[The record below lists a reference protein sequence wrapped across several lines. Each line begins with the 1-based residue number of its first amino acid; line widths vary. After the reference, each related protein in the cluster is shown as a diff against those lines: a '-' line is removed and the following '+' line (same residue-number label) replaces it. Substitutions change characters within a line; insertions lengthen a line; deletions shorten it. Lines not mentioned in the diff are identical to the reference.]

1 MRFVRILRAEM
12 QRILHKGDIMRL
24 MCLDV
29 GTKRIGIAVSDLLM
43 ITAQGVETL
52 YRTSVEKDLKRYKEL
67 IEQYG
72 VDKIIIGLPKN
83 MNGTIGPMAQAV
95 TDYAES
101 IKKPLGLPIEFYDER
116 LSTKLATD
124 TLISGNVSRQKRK
137 NYVDM
142 VAASYILQSYM
153 DSIKK

>member
-1 MRFVRILRAEM
+1 MCFVRILCTQV
-12 QRILHKGDIMRL
+12 QRILYKGDMMRL

-52 YRTSVEKDLKRYKEL
+52 YRTSVEKDVVRYKEL
-67 IEQYG
+67 ISEYG
-72 VDKIIIGLPKN
+72 VDKLIVGLPKN
-83 MNGTIGPMAQAV
+83 MNGTIGPMAQSV
-95 TDYAES
+95 MEYTES
-101 IKKPLGLPIEFYDER
+101 IKDKLGLPVEFYDER

-137 NYVDM
+137 KYVDM

>member
-1 MRFVRILRAEM
+1 
-12 QRILHKGDIMRL
+12 MRL

-52 YRTSVEKDLKRYKEL
+52 YRTSVEKDVKRYKEL

-83 MNGTIGPMAQAV
+83 MNGTIGPMAQSV
-95 TDYAES
+95 MDYAES
-101 IKKPLGLPIEFYDER
+101 IREELGLPIEFYDER

-124 TLISGNVSRQKRK
+124 TLINGNVSRQKRK

>member
-1 MRFVRILRAEM
+1 MRFVRILCAEM

-52 YRTSVEKDLKRYKEL
+52 QRTSVEKDVKRYKEL
-67 IEQYG
+67 IEEYG

-83 MNGTIGPMAQAV
+83 MNGTIGPMAESV
-95 TDYAES
+95 MDYAES
-101 IKKPLGLPIEFYDER
+101 IKEPLGLPIELYDER
-116 LSTKLATD
+116 LSTKLANAA
-124 TLISGNVSRQKRK
+124 LINGNVSRQKRK

-142 VAASYILQSYM
+142 VAAGYILQSYM
-153 DSIKK
+153 DGIKK

>member
-1 MRFVRILRAEM
+1 
-12 QRILHKGDIMRL
+12 MRL

-52 YRTSVEKDLKRYKEL
+52 YRTSVEKDVKRYKEL

-83 MNGTIGPMAQAV
+83 MNGTIGPMAQSV
-95 TDYAES
+95 MDYAES
-101 IKKPLGLPIEFYDER
+101 IREELGLPIEFYDER
-116 LSTKLATD
+116 LSTKLAID
-124 TLISGNVSRQKRK
+124 TLINGNVSRQKRK